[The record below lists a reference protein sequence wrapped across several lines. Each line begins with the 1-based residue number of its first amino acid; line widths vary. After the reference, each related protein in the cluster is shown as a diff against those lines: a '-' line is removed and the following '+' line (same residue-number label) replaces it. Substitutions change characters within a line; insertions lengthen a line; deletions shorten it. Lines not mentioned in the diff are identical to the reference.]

1 MLKCRFYRLKQTI
14 QINWRT
20 LFLYFVTLRLLKY
33 IMNFINRIDLK
44 RTALH
49 CLYWILF
56 LLFFY
61 SNKSDNEDSYAFIV
75 IYSCKILAQAAVAY
89 GLIYWIIPETLN
101 KKRYLFFIISALG
114 WLYIV
119 FALLIT
125 LKFYY
130 LEPRFPTFFDDW
142 LGHTMTIRERL
153 TSGKLIVREFSFI
166 TYPVIILGFISFNRK
181 QQRLLKLE
189 EEKRS
194 IELKVLKNQLNPHF
208 LFNTLNNLYTLTLKK
223 DDKAPE
229 VIAKLSEILDFV
241 LYRCN
246 EDYVSVEKEITL
258 IENYIALE
266 KLRYD
271 ENRLDI
277 LFTKDIQESN
287 KISPLIVL
295 TFIENA
301 FKHGVINE
309 TEKATIRLNLESK
322 NGQII
327 FSIENTKPQN
337 ECAQISEKS
346 KIGLENVR
354 KQLDLLYPKKHQLEI
369 EETKTFYSVKLC
381 LINQNGKEV
390 L

>member
-1 MLKCRFYRLKQTI
+1 
-14 QINWRT
+14 
-20 LFLYFVTLRLLKY
+20 
-33 IMNFINRIDLK
+33 MNFINRIDLK
-44 RTALH
+44 RVALH
-49 CLYWILF
+49 CLYWIFF
-56 LLFFY
+56 LLFFF
-61 SNKSDNEDSYAFIV
+61 SNKSENEDSYAFIF
-75 IYSCKILAQAAVAY
+75 IYSFKILAQATVAY
-89 GLIYWIIPETLN
+89 GLVYWIIPETLN
-101 KKRYLFFIISALG
+101 KKKYLFFIISALG
-114 WLYIV
+114 WIYTV

-130 LEPRFPTFFDDW
+130 LEPKFPAFFNDW
-142 LGHTMTIRERL
+142 IGHTMTIPERL
-153 TSGKLIVREFSFI
+153 TSGRFILKEFSFI

-229 VIAKLSEILDFV
+229 AIAKLSEILDFV

-246 EDYVSVEKEITL
+246 EDYVPVEKEITL
-258 IENYIALE
+258 IENYIDLE
-266 KLRYD
+266 KLRYGG
-271 ENRLDI
+271 NRLDI

-322 NGQII
+322 KGQII

-337 ECAQISEKS
+337 EFARISDKS

-354 KQLDLLYPKKHQLEI
+354 KQLDLLYPKKYTLEI
-369 EETKTFYSVKLC
+369 EETQMSYTVKLC
-381 LINQNGKEV
+381 LKN
-390 L
+390 

>member
-1 MLKCRFYRLKQTI
+1 
-14 QINWRT
+14 
-20 LFLYFVTLRLLKY
+20 
-33 IMNFINRIDLK
+33 MNFINRINLK

-101 KKRYLFFIISALG
+101 KKRYLLFIISAFG
-114 WLYIV
+114 WLYFV
-119 FALLIT
+119 FALLMIV
-125 LKFYY
+125 KFYY
-130 LEPRFPTFFDDW
+130 LEPRFPTSFNDW

-189 EEKRS
+189 EEKKS

-309 TEKATIRLNLESK
+309 TEKATIRLSLESK
-322 NGQII
+322 KEQII
-327 FSIENTKPQN
+327 FSIKNTKPQN
-337 ECAQISEKS
+337 ELARISNQS

-354 KQLDLLYPKKHQLEI
+354 KQLDLLYPKKYQLEI
-369 EETKTFYSVKLC
+369 EETQRYYTVKLC
-381 LINQNGKEV
+381 LKN
-390 L
+390 

>member
-1 MLKCRFYRLKQTI
+1 MVCSNAIFEIKNL
-14 QINWRT
+14 
-20 LFLYFVTLRLLKY
+20 LFVGYTKSCIYILLPCLQLKY
-33 IMNFINRIDLK
+33 TMNFIKKLDLK
-44 RTALH
+44 RIALH
-49 CLYWILF
+49 CFYWIFF
-56 LLFFY
+56 LLFYF
-61 SNKSDNEDSYAFIV
+61 SNKSDNEESYTFIFV
-75 IYSCKILAQAAVAY
+75 YSFKIIAQASVGY

-101 KKRYLFFIISALG
+101 KKRYLLFIVSAIG
-114 WLYIV
+114 WIYFV
-119 FALLIT
+119 FALLMT

-130 LEPRFPTFFDDW
+130 LEPKFPYFFSDW
-142 LGHTMTIRERL
+142 FGHKMTIPERL
-153 TSGKLIVREFSFI
+153 TSGKLILREFSFI

-189 EEKRS
+189 EEKKS
-194 IELKVLKNQLNPHF
+194 MELKVLKNQLNPHF

-223 DDKAPE
+223 DNKAPE

-246 EDYVSVEKEITL
+246 EDYVSIEKEITL

-266 KLRYD
+266 KLRYS

-277 LFTKDIQESN
+277 LFTKDIQENN

-309 TEKATIRLNLESK
+309 TEKAIIRLSLESK
-322 NGQII
+322 KQNII

-337 ECAQISEKS
+337 ESSKISDKS
-346 KIGLENVR
+346 KIGLINVR
-354 KQLDLLYPKKHQLEI
+354 KQLDLLYPKKHRLEI
-369 EETKTFYSVKLC
+369 EEIQTKYTVKLY
-381 LINQNGKEV
+381 LT

>member
-1 MLKCRFYRLKQTI
+1 
-14 QINWRT
+14 
-20 LFLYFVTLRLLKY
+20 
-33 IMNFINRIDLK
+33 MNFIKRIDLK
-44 RTALH
+44 RTTLH
-49 CLYWILF
+49 CLYWIFF
-56 LLFFY
+56 LLLYF
-61 SNKSDNEDSYAFIV
+61 SDKTHDEDSSTFIFV
-75 IYSCKILAQAAVAY
+75 YSFKITVQAAAAY

-101 KKRYLFFIISALG
+101 KKRHFLFLILALG

-119 FALLIT
+119 FAFLEI
-125 LKFYY
+125 LKCFY
-130 LEPRFPTFFDDW
+130 LEPKFPTFFSDW
-142 LGHTMTIRERL
+142 PGHNMSVPGRL
-153 TSGKLIVREFSFI
+153 TSLTLIVTEFSFI
-166 TYPVIILGFISFNRK
+166 TYPVIILGFISFSRK
-181 QQRLLKLE
+181 QQRFLKLE

-208 LFNTLNNLYTLTLKK
+208 LFNTLNNLYALTLKK

-246 EDYVSVEKEITL
+246 EDYVSIEKEIKL

-266 KLRYD
+266 KLRYS

-277 LFTKDIQESN
+277 LFTKDIQQSN
-287 KISPLIVL
+287 KISPLIIL

-309 TEKATIRLNLESK
+309 TKKATIRLNLESRQK
-322 NGQII
+322 QII

-337 ECAQISEKS
+337 GFNGISDKS
-346 KIGLENVR
+346 KIGLENVT

-369 EETKTFYSVKLC
+369 EETEGFYRVKLC
-381 LINQNGKEV
+381 LKNQNG
-390 L
+390 

>member
-1 MLKCRFYRLKQTI
+1 
-14 QINWRT
+14 
-20 LFLYFVTLRLLKY
+20 
-33 IMNFINRIDLK
+33 MNFFKKLDLK
-44 RTALH
+44 RIALH
-49 CLYWILF
+49 FFYWVFF
-56 LLFFY
+56 LLFYF
-61 SNKSDNEDSYAFIV
+61 SNKSDNEDTYTFLFV
-75 IYSCKILAQAAVAY
+75 YSIKIIAQASVGY

-101 KKRYLFFIISALG
+101 KKRYLLFIASAIG
-114 WLYIV
+114 WIYIV
-119 FALLIT
+119 FALLMLI
-125 LKFYY
+125 KFYY
-130 LEPRFPTFFDDW
+130 LEPKFPDFFADW
-142 LGHTMTIRERL
+142 LGHKMTVPERL
-153 TSGKLIVREFSFI
+153 TSGKLILREFSFI

-189 EEKRS
+189 EEKKS
-194 IELKVLKNQLNPHF
+194 MELKVLKNQLNPHF

-223 DDKAPE
+223 DNKAPE

-246 EDYVSVEKEITL
+246 EDYVSIEKEITL

-266 KLRYD
+266 KLRYS

-277 LFTKDIQESN
+277 LFAKDIQENN

-322 NGQII
+322 KQQII
-327 FSIENTKPQN
+327 FSIENTKPKN
-337 ECAQISEKS
+337 EFSKISGKS
-346 KIGLENVR
+346 KIGLINVK

-369 EETKTFYSVKLC
+369 EETQTKYSVKLY
-381 LINQNGKEV
+381 LT

>member
-1 MLKCRFYRLKQTI
+1 
-14 QINWRT
+14 
-20 LFLYFVTLRLLKY
+20 
-33 IMNFINRIDLK
+33 MNFIQKIDLK
-44 RTALH
+44 RAALH
-49 CLYWILF
+49 CLYWIF
-56 LLFFY
+56 FLFFY
-61 SNKSDNEDSYAFIV
+61 FSNKSNNEDSYEFV
-75 IYSCKILAQAAVAY
+75 FIYSWKILAQATVGY

-101 KKRYLFFIISALG
+101 KKRYLLFIISAIG
-114 WLYIV
+114 WLYFA
-119 FALLIT
+119 FALLMI
-125 LKFYY
+125 LKYYY
-130 LEPRFPTFFDDW
+130 LEPKFPGFFNDW
-142 LGHTMTIRERL
+142 LGHKMTVPERL
-153 TSGKLIVREFSFI
+153 TSFKLMLREFSFI

-189 EEKRS
+189 EEKKS
-194 IELKVLKNQLNPHF
+194 MELKVLKNQLNPHF

-246 EDYVSVEKEITL
+246 EDYVSIEKEIAL

-266 KLRYD
+266 KLRYS

-277 LFTKDIQESN
+277 LFTKNIEISN
-287 KISPLIVL
+287 KISPLIIL

-309 TEKATIRLNLESK
+309 TEKAKIRLHLESK
-322 NGQII
+322 KQQIV
-327 FSIENTKPQN
+327 FSIENTKPKN
-337 ECAQISEKS
+337 ELARTSDKS

-369 EETKTFYSVKLC
+369 EETQTNYTVTLY
-381 LINQNGKEV
+381 LN

>member
-1 MLKCRFYRLKQTI
+1 
-14 QINWRT
+14 
-20 LFLYFVTLRLLKY
+20 
-33 IMNFINRIDLK
+33 MNFIKKLDLK
-44 RTALH
+44 RIALH
-49 CLYWILF
+49 CIYWIF
-56 LLFFY
+56 FLFFY
-61 SNKSDNEDSYAFIV
+61 ISNKSDNENYYDFTFI
-75 IYSCKILAQAAVAY
+75 YTFKILAQASVGY
-89 GLIYWIIPETLN
+89 GLIYWIIPNILN
-101 KKRYLFFIISALG
+101 KKRYLLFIVSALG
-114 WLYIV
+114 WLYFV
-119 FALLIT
+119 FALLMI

-130 LEPRFPTFFDDW
+130 LEPKFPDFFKDW
-142 LGHTMTIRERL
+142 FGHKMTVPERL
-153 TSGKLIVREFSFI
+153 TSGKLILREFSFI

-189 EEKRS
+189 EEKKS
-194 IELKVLKNQLNPHF
+194 MELKVLKNQLNPHF

-246 EDYVSVEKEITL
+246 EDYVSIEKEIAL

-266 KLRYD
+266 KLRYS
-271 ENRLDI
+271 ENRLNI
-277 LFTKDIQESN
+277 LFTKHIQYN
-287 KISPLIVL
+287 HKISPLIVL

-309 TEKATIRLNLESK
+309 TEKAIIRLHLESK
-322 NGQII
+322 KQQII
-327 FSIENTKPQN
+327 FSIENTKPKN
-337 ECAQISEKS
+337 EFSRISDKS

-369 EETKTFYSVKLC
+369 EETQYNYTVKLY
-381 LINQNGKEV
+381 LT